1 MITLT
6 GQNFQREDYC
16 SKTEIIFSFLFALGF
31 LIGMSN
37 WSKSTAWVGL
47 KVKERGFLIK
57 GCLGVSMGCQGFPYG
72 VHNMDLLT

>member
-37 WSKSTAWVGL
+37 WSKSTGWVYV
-47 KVKERGFLIK
+47 KVKEKGFLK
-57 GCLGVSMGCQGFPYG
+57 VVLGVYGVSGFPIWCP
-72 VHNMDLLT
+72 